1 MSRQV
6 DEVDGG
12 DVEVGGVEGG
22 PRRSRRALWTALAVG
37 AVVALLVA
45 VLATR
50 PAATTRAAESP
61 LLGRPAPA
69 LDGTTVD
76 GTSFSGA
83 SLRGRWVLVNF
94 FATWCVPCRQEH
106 DDLLRFRAR
115 HLAAGDAE
123 VVGVVYDDSVGSVRD
138 FRRDEGGDW
147 PFLTDDGGRIA
158 LDFGVEGVPESFLV
172 SPDGVV
178 AARIVGGVRVEE
190 LEALLARVAGARP
203 PRDPSG

>member
-1 MSRQV
+1 MSAVEV
-6 DEVDGG
+6 DEVEEPDAS
-12 DVEVGGVEGG
+12 
-22 PRRSRRALWTALAVG
+22 PRRGRRALWTAIAVG
-37 AVVALLVA
+37 AVVALLIA

-50 PAATTRAAESP
+50 PGATTRAADSP
-61 LLGRPAPA
+61 LLGRPAPP

-76 GTSFSGA
+76 GDAFSGA
-83 SLRGRWVLVNF
+83 TLRGRWLLVNF

-115 HLAAGDAE
+115 HLVAGDAE
-123 VVGVVYDDSVGSVRD
+123 VVGVVYDDSVNAVRD

-147 PFLTDDGGRIA
+147 PLLTDDGGRIA

-178 AARIVGGVRVEE
+178 AARIIGGVRADE
-190 LEALLARVAGARP
+190 LDALLGRVAGAP
-203 PRDPSG
+203 GTP